1 MIAGWLKAW
10 RRSNILFVVI
20 KIALPRSF
28 RAACKLSGVQ
38 GDREVSPL
46 FAAAVAGLTAMAASV
61 DVCTLWHQQ
70 AIRVKE
76 PVEQRGSP
84 ALGSRVTPA
93 ANETLAD
100 LGLCG
105 CVD

>member
-1 MIAGWLKAW
+1 MQDKFTVRCHHKW
-10 RRSNILFVVI
+10 REGGDSVLANYLSSTSER
-20 KIALPRSF
+20 
-28 RAACKLSGVQ
+28 LSGVQ
-38 GDREVSPL
+38 GNSI
-46 FAAAVAGLTAMAASV
+46 FAAAAARRSGLTATVAAV

>member
-1 MIAGWLKAW
+1 M
-10 RRSNILFVVI
+10 V
-20 KIALPRSF
+20 
-28 RAACKLSGVQ
+28 AA
-38 GDREVSPL
+38 
-46 FAAAVAGLTAMAASV
+46 V

-93 ANETLAD
+93 ANEAAAD